1 MIMMPESLKIKTT
14 RRRSRPQTSQRHDS
28 SNVKVHGQDIHPLL
42 QFQSAIGNRRTLSL
56 LKGQAP
62 AFSRLPSGL
71 YGLCGYGH
79 ASQDTGYLQR
89 DRRGERRTRR
99 EVESDRRRRR
109 PEGGRGRGRRAGG
122 DFESDWAG
130 RAILLRY
137 LNGEGDWTIRNDP
150 NWSRYMMA
158 NWSLREV
165 LRPKVRE
172 IARNA
177 FGRPRSTEE
186 TLDFVDEQFPV
197 TIENGEGIIGYQYLH
212 GTNRNA
218 GDFQING
225 TTIRT
230 STLDG
235 VTVTLDLSYTWND
248 IIDPNPRYWTD
259 RLKSAFAEL
268 ITLGRAEGYEIH
280 ITWNARAEVRFD
292 STGAIVSTS
301 GWPFA

>member
-1 MIMMPESLKIKTT
+1 MTPESLKIRTS
-14 RRRSRPQTSQRHDS
+14 RRSRSRTSQRHDS
-28 SNVKVHGQDIHPLL
+28 SNVKVHRQNIHPLL

-56 LKGQAP
+56 LDDQAS
-62 AFSRLPSGL
+62 AFPRLPSGL
-71 YGLCGYGH
+71 YGVCGYGH
-79 ASQDTGYLQR
+79 ATRDTGHIQR
-89 DRRGERRTRR
+89 DTRGERRTSQ

-109 PEGGRGRGRRAGG
+109 PEGGRERSRWRGG

-137 LNGEGDWTIRNDP
+137 LNGEGDWIINNNP
-150 NWSRYMMA
+150 HWSRYMMA
-158 NWSLREV
+158 NRSLKRV

-177 FGRPRSTEE
+177 FGRPESREE
-186 TLDFVDEQFPV
+186 TLYLVDEQFPV

-218 GDFQING
+218 GDFHIKG

-235 VTVTLDLSYTWND
+235 VTVALDLSYTWND
-248 IIDPNPRYWTD
+248 IIDPNPRYSTD
-259 RLKSAFAEL
+259 RLKSTFAEL
-268 ITLGRAEGYEIH
+268 ITLGRAECYEIH
-280 ITWNARAEVRFD
+280 ITWNARADVRFD
-292 STGAIVSTS
+292 STGTIDLTS
-301 GWPFA
+301 GWPFT

>member
-1 MIMMPESLKIKTT
+1 MIMTLESSKIRTH
-14 RRRSRPQTSQRHDS
+14 RRRNSQRTAQRQDAG
-28 SNVKVHGQDIHPLL
+28 NVKTHRQDIHPLL

-56 LKGQAP
+56 LKDQAS
-62 AFSRLPSGL
+62 ALSRLPNGL
-71 YGLCGYGH
+71 YGIHGYGH
-79 ASQDTGYLQR
+79 AYQDTGYLQR
-89 DRRGERRTRR
+89 DTRGERRTGR
-99 EVESDRRRRR
+99 EVESDHRWRR
-109 PEGGRGRGRRAGG
+109 PEGGSERRRRAGG

-137 LNGEGDWTIRNDP
+137 LNGEGNWTINNDP
-150 NWSRYMMA
+150 HWSRYMMA
-158 NWSLREV
+158 NRSLKTV
-165 LRPKVRE
+165 LRPKVLQ

-177 FGRPRSTEE
+177 FGRLQSTEA

-235 VTVTLDLSYTWND
+235 VTVALDLSYTWND

-292 STGAIVSTS
+292 SSGTIVSTS